1 MKKVSSWKELTLR
14 EKIGQTVVC
23 TCKPDEHI
31 KMCGSV
37 EELLKKYPI
46 GGIFNNGANINGLDT
61 GENEGFKNLVKEY
74 NSHLRVPMF
83 TVADNGTYASK
94 NGVNISRQMAVG
106 AANDEETAYRM
117 GEFQAEDCKKTGINW
132 LLWPVCDI
140 NFSKRSPITDIRS
153 VGSDPELVT
162 RMVRKEL
169 EAMKDNNVISCLKHY
184 PGTPY
189 DEHLDPHLTSVDNK
203 TPLDFW
209 MANYGKMYKELF
221 KENAPT
227 IMTGHMNLVNY
238 QNDEFEGKY
247 PPATMSYDLTT
258 KLLRE
263 ELGFKGVV
271 ITDALCMG
279 GFTGENALQN
289 TIKSF
294 LAGNDVLLWPSFE
307 YIDEMERLIL
317 SGEVKEEVLDAA
329 VERIWNLKAEYGI
342 LEQVDNSSDK
352 TTEFFE
358 GIANELAE
366 KSLTLINNERNLIPL
381 DQNKIKKVL
390 IIGVTPSD
398 KQFEELG
405 ELKSEFEANG
415 CQVEMRR
422 NNISPFDNTKD
433 SKENDL
439 VLFALCRTPHMP
451 LGPLDFWGNESA
463 SIWASNT
470 IDKNKTVVASFGSPY
485 VYKYY
490 ENSNLTYINAYH
502 NSKEVIKAFVAAIF
516 GKKPFTGI
524 SSVELI

>member
-1 MKKVSSWKELTLR
+1 MKKVASWKELTLR

-37 EELLKKYPI
+37 EDFLKKYPI

-83 TVADNGTYASK
+83 TVADNGAFAQK

-106 AANDEETAYRM
+106 ASNDEETAYRM

-140 NFSKRSPITDIRS
+140 NFSKRSPITDVRAI
-153 VGSDPELVT
+153 GDKPELVT
-162 RMVRKEL
+162 KMIGKEL
-169 EAMKDNNVISCLKHY
+169 DGMKDGNVISCLKHY

-189 DEHLDPHLTSVDNK
+189 NEYLDPHLTVIDNN
-203 TPLDFW
+203 TPVDFW
-209 MANYGKMYKELF
+209 MENYGKMYKELF
-221 KENAPT
+221 VKGAPT
-227 IMTGHMNLVNY
+227 IMTGHMNLRNY

-247 PPATMSYDLTT
+247 PPATLSYDLTT

-271 ITDALCMG
+271 VTDALCMG
-279 GFTGENALQN
+279 GFTGENALEN

-294 LAGNDVLLWPSFE
+294 LAGNDVLLWPVFE
-307 YIDEMERLIL
+307 YFDEMERRIL
-317 SGEVKEEVLDAA
+317 SGEVSEELLDAS
-329 VERIWNLKAEYGI
+329 VERIWKLKEEYGI
-342 LEQVDNSSDK
+342 LQEVDNFSDK
-352 TTEFFE
+352 TPEFFE
-358 GIANELAE
+358 SYANELAE

-381 DQNKIKKVL
+381 DQDKIKKVL

-398 KQFEELG
+398 KQFD
-405 ELKSEFEANG
+405 ELKKLIAEFEAYG
-415 CQVEMRR
+415 CEVEMRR
-422 NNISPFDNTKD
+422 NEISPFDNTKD
-433 SKENDL
+433 CSENDL
-439 VLFALCRTPHMP
+439 ILFALCRTPHMP
-451 LGPLDFWGNESA
+451 LGPLDFWGKESA

-470 IDKNKTVVASFGSPY
+470 ADKSKTIIASFGSPY
-485 VYKYY
+485 VYRYY

-502 NSKEVIKAFVAAIF
+502 NSKEVIKAFVAALF
-516 GKKPFTGI
+516 GKKHFTGK